1 MLKAFQDLGYEIDL
15 VTGFAAERKRCMSRI
30 REKVK
35 QGIKYELVYSESST
49 MPTIL
54 TDSHHFPT
62 HPLLDWTFF
71 RFLNKNNIPVGLFY
85 RDIYWLFDS
94 YGEGLNPVKAFIA
107 KSAYHFDLW
116 VYQRTLTKL
125 YLPSLEMGRYV
136 PHVNPTIFEAL
147 PPGHNS
153 HELDS
158 SSFSE
163 ERPLR
168 LFYVGG
174 ISNHYQLHKLFEAV
188 RDLPKIELT
197 ICTREKEWL
206 SVKHEYPKLTSNI
219 KIIHKSGSDM
229 EVHLR
234 DCDVA
239 VLFVKPQEYREF
251 ASPVKL
257 YEYLG
262 YQKPI
267 LASEGTLA
275 GRFVREQGVGWTV
288 QYDVQ
293 KVKAFLINLLANREI
308 RVPLLQNLER
318 IAPNHSW
325 QARAKQVIKDLTS

>member
-1 MLKAFQDLGYEIDL
+1 MY
-15 VTGFAAERKRCMSRI
+15 
-30 REKVK
+30 
-35 QGIKYELVYSESST
+35 
-49 MPTIL
+49 
-54 TDSHHFPT
+54 
-62 HPLLDWTFF
+62 LD
-71 RFLNKNNIPVGLFY
+71 
-85 RDIYWLFDS
+85 
-94 YGEGLNPVKAFIA
+94 
-107 KSAYHFDLW
+107 
-116 VYQRTLTKL
+116 
-125 YLPSLEMGRYV
+125 
-136 PHVNPTIFEAL
+136 VNPTIFEAL

-293 KVKAFLINLLANREI
+293 KVKAFLLTFSLTGKLEFLFYRTLKELPQTIPGKQGQSKLFKPTPRCENSTYGCSQFHPYS
-308 RVPLLQNLER
+308 PLG
-318 IAPNHSW
+318 HSW
-325 QARAKQVIKDLTS
+325 AE